1 MQNPT
6 DKKSAVWLLIGLAVW
21 VVTVPFLSGV
31 MESPAAAL
39 GVTLVWLLFPLLYA
53 FVARDGQG
61 IGLTRKKVGR
71 AVAEMLLVTTV
82 YSLIRIG
89 LIVFVP
95 ASVDYIAASAI
106 QVARLLKDGQ
116 FGSLAGPPALLFPLM
131 FVLTFLAAAGNE
143 LFYRGFL
150 FTRMRQHT
158 HWLVALLASAALFGF
173 YHYFNSGLSGAIM
186 GVVVSLVSGWL
197 MQRRNNVVAP
207 VLFHYLQYQAAI
219 LVFYFIVL
227 LDSGENWVT

>member
-1 MQNPT
+1 MQNLT
-6 DKKSAVWLLIGLAVW
+6 NRSSVIWLILGLAVW
-21 VVTVPFLSGV
+21 VVTVPLLSGV

-61 IGLTRKKVGR
+61 IGLTRKNVRR
-71 AVAEMLLVTTV
+71 AIVETLLVTAV
-82 YSLIRIG
+82 YSLIRVG
-89 LIVFVP
+89 LILFVP
-95 ASVDYIAASAI
+95 DSVDYIAASAI
-106 QVARLLKDGQ
+106 QVAGLLKAGQ

-150 FTRMRQHT
+150 FTRIRQRA

-197 MQRRNNVVAP
+197 MQRRDNIVGP
-207 VLFHYLQYQAAI
+207 LLFHYLQYQAAI

-227 LDSGENWVT
+227 

>member
-1 MQNPT
+1 
-6 DKKSAVWLLIGLAVW
+6 
-21 VVTVPFLSGV
+21 

-53 FVARDGQG
+53 FVARDREE
-61 IGLTRKKVGR
+61 IGLTGKNLRRVL
-71 AVAEMLLVTTV
+71 AEMLLVTAV
-82 YSLIRIG
+82 YSLIRVG
-89 LIVFVP
+89 LILFVP
-95 ASVDYIAASAI
+95 DSVDYIAASAI
-106 QVARLLKDGQ
+106 QVAGLLKDGQ
-116 FGSLAGPPALLFPLM
+116 FGTLAGPPALLFPLM

-143 LFYRGFL
+143 MFYRGFL
-150 FTRMRQHT
+150 FTRIRQRT

-197 MQRRNNVVAP
+197 MQHRDNIVAP

-227 LDSGENWVT
+227 